1 MIIGTRLEYCLS
13 DILLNEVDIDYV
25 YVIIADNQFNF
36 NDLNSYSSWWDRQ
49 MDPMTQHL
57 SRGKN
62 SLHLFG
68 YEECL
73 IRVQQLVEDGK
84 IAFRN
89 DAIISKMLSDVIEL
103 AKIFFCSMFAHC
115 IHFCFIGAS
124 SNIYIASCTSHA
136 TGGLRRYSAGH
147 TYK

>member
-13 DILLNEVDIDYV
+13 DILLDEVNVDDV
-25 YVIIADNQFNF
+25 YVIVADNQFNF
-36 NDLNSYSSWWDRQ
+36 NNLNSYSTWWDRQ

-73 IRVQQLVEDGK
+73 LRVQQLVEEGK

-89 DAIISKMLSDVIEL
+89 DALVSKMLSDVIDSGDYEHWYQLNIREKDMDPAVKL
-103 AKIFFCSMFAHC
+103 AWDHYRMLA
-115 IHFCFIGAS
+115 
-124 SNIYIASCTSHA
+124 
-136 TGGLRRYSAGH
+136 GLC
-147 TYK
+147 K

>member
-13 DILLNEVDIDYV
+13 DILLGEVNIDDV
-25 YVIIADNQFNF
+25 YVIVADNQFNF
-36 NDLNSYSSWWDRQ
+36 NDLNSYSTWWDRQ

-73 IRVQQLVEDGK
+73 IRVQQLVEEGK

-89 DAIISKMLSDVIEL
+89 DAIISKMLSDVIDSGDYEHWYQLTLREKDMEPAVKMAWDHYRML
-103 AKIFFCSMFAHC
+103 A
-115 IHFCFIGAS
+115 
-124 SNIYIASCTSHA
+124 
-136 TGGLRRYSAGH
+136 GLC
-147 TYK
+147 K

>member
-13 DILLNEVDIDYV
+13 DILLGEVNIDDV
-25 YVIIADNQFNF
+25 YVIVADNQFDFKN
-36 NDLNSYSSWWDRQ
+36 LNSYSTWWDRQ

-73 IRVQQLVEDGK
+73 IRVQQLIEEGK

-89 DAIISKMLSDVIEL
+89 DAIISKMLSDVIDNGETEHWYQLTLREKDMEPAVKMAWDHYRML
-103 AKIFFCSMFAHC
+103 A
-115 IHFCFIGAS
+115 
-124 SNIYIASCTSHA
+124 
-136 TGGLRRYSAGH
+136 GLC
-147 TYK
+147 K

>member
-13 DILLNEVDIDYV
+13 DILLNEVNIDDV
-25 YVIIADNQFNF
+25 YVIVADNQFDFKN
-36 NDLNSYSSWWDRQ
+36 LNSYSNWWDRQ

-73 IRVQQLVEDGK
+73 IQIQQLVEEGK

-89 DAIISKMLSDVIEL
+89 DAIISKMLTDVIDDGTEHWYQLTLREKDMEPAVKMAWDHYRML
-103 AKIFFCSMFAHC
+103 A
-115 IHFCFIGAS
+115 
-124 SNIYIASCTSHA
+124 
-136 TGGLRRYSAGH
+136 GLC
-147 TYK
+147 K

>member
-13 DILLNEVDIDYV
+13 DILLGEVNIDDV
-25 YVIIADNQFNF
+25 YVIVADNQFDFKN
-36 NDLNSYSSWWDRQ
+36 LNSYSTWWDRQ

-73 IRVQQLVEDGK
+73 IKVQQLVEEGK

-89 DAIISKMLSDVIEL
+89 DAIISKMLSDVIDSGEYEHWYQLTLREKDMEPAVKMAWDHYRML
-103 AKIFFCSMFAHC
+103 A
-115 IHFCFIGAS
+115 
-124 SNIYIASCTSHA
+124 
-136 TGGLRRYSAGH
+136 GLC
-147 TYK
+147 K

>member
-13 DILLNEVDIDYV
+13 DILLGEVNIDDV
-25 YVIIADNQFNF
+25 YVIVADNQFDFKN
-36 NDLNSYSSWWDRQ
+36 LNSYSTWWDRQ

-73 IRVQQLVEDGK
+73 IRVQQLVEEGK

-89 DAIISKMLSDVIEL
+89 DAIISKMLSDVIDSGEYEHWYQLTLREKDMEPAVKMAWDHYRML
-103 AKIFFCSMFAHC
+103 A
-115 IHFCFIGAS
+115 
-124 SNIYIASCTSHA
+124 
-136 TGGLRRYSAGH
+136 GLC
-147 TYK
+147 K

>member
-13 DILLNEVDIDYV
+13 DILLDEVNVDDV
-25 YVIIADNQFNF
+25 YVIVADNQFNF
-36 NDLNSYSSWWDRQ
+36 NNLNSYSTWWDRQ

-73 IRVQQLVEDGK
+73 LQVQQLVEEGK

-89 DAIISKMLSDVIEL
+89 DALVSKMLSDVIDSGDYEHWYQLNIREKDMDPAVKL
-103 AKIFFCSMFAHC
+103 AWDHYRMLA
-115 IHFCFIGAS
+115 
-124 SNIYIASCTSHA
+124 
-136 TGGLRRYSAGH
+136 GLC
-147 TYK
+147 K

>member
-13 DILLNEVDIDYV
+13 DILLNEVNIDDV

-36 NDLNSYSSWWDRQ
+36 NDLNSYSNWWDRQ

-73 IRVQQLVEDGK
+73 IRVQQLVEEGK

-89 DAIISKMLSDVIEL
+89 DAIISKMLSDVIDSGEYEHWYQLTLREKDMEPAVKMAWDHYRML
-103 AKIFFCSMFAHC
+103 A
-115 IHFCFIGAS
+115 
-124 SNIYIASCTSHA
+124 
-136 TGGLRRYSAGH
+136 GLCR
-147 TYK
+147 

>member
-13 DILLNEVDIDYV
+13 DILLNEVNIDDV
-25 YVIIADNQFNF
+25 YVIVADNQFDFKN
-36 NDLNSYSSWWDRQ
+36 LNSYSTWWDRQ

-73 IRVQQLVEDGK
+73 IRVQQLIEEGK

-89 DAIISKMLSDVIEL
+89 DAIISKMLSDVIDNGETEHWYQLTLREKDMEPAVKMAWDHYRML
-103 AKIFFCSMFAHC
+103 A
-115 IHFCFIGAS
+115 
-124 SNIYIASCTSHA
+124 
-136 TGGLRRYSAGH
+136 GLC
-147 TYK
+147 K

>member
-13 DILLNEVDIDYV
+13 DILLGEVNIDDV
-25 YVIIADNQFNF
+25 YVIVADNQFDFKN
-36 NDLNSYSSWWDRQ
+36 LNSYSTWWDRQ

-73 IRVQQLVEDGK
+73 IRVQQLVEEGK

-89 DAIISKMLSDVIEL
+89 DAIISKMLSDVIDNGETEHWYQLTLREKDMEPAVKMAWDHYRML
-103 AKIFFCSMFAHC
+103 A
-115 IHFCFIGAS
+115 
-124 SNIYIASCTSHA
+124 
-136 TGGLRRYSAGH
+136 GLC
-147 TYK
+147 K

>member
-13 DILLNEVDIDYV
+13 DILLGEVNIDDV
-25 YVIIADNQFNF
+25 YVIVADNQFDFKN
-36 NDLNSYSSWWDRQ
+36 LNSYSTWWDRQ

-89 DAIISKMLSDVIEL
+89 DAIISKMLSDGIDNGEYEHWYQLTLREKDMEPAVKMAWDHYRML
-103 AKIFFCSMFAHC
+103 A
-115 IHFCFIGAS
+115 
-124 SNIYIASCTSHA
+124 
-136 TGGLRRYSAGH
+136 GLC
-147 TYK
+147 K

>member
-13 DILLNEVDIDYV
+13 DILLNEVNIDDV
-25 YVIIADNQFNF
+25 YIIVADNQFDFKN
-36 NDLNSYSSWWDRQ
+36 LNSYSTWWDRQ

-73 IRVQQLVEDGK
+73 IRVQQLVEEGK

-89 DAIISKMLSDVIEL
+89 DAIISKMLSDVIDNGETEHWYQLTLREKDMEPAVKMAWDHYRML
-103 AKIFFCSMFAHC
+103 A
-115 IHFCFIGAS
+115 
-124 SNIYIASCTSHA
+124 
-136 TGGLRRYSAGH
+136 GLC
-147 TYK
+147 K

>member
-13 DILLNEVDIDYV
+13 DILLGEVNIDDV
-25 YVIIADNQFNF
+25 YVIVADNQFNF
-36 NDLNSYSSWWDRQ
+36 NDLNSYSTWWDRQ

-73 IRVQQLVEDGK
+73 IRVQQLVEEGK

-89 DAIISKMLSDVIEL
+89 DAIISKMLSDVIDSGEYEHWYQLTLREKDMEPAVKMAWDHYRML
-103 AKIFFCSMFAHC
+103 A
-115 IHFCFIGAS
+115 
-124 SNIYIASCTSHA
+124 
-136 TGGLRRYSAGH
+136 GLC
-147 TYK
+147 K

>member
-13 DILLNEVDIDYV
+13 DILLDEVNVDDV
-25 YVIIADNQFNF
+25 YVIVADNQFNF
-36 NDLNSYSSWWDRQ
+36 NNINSYSTWWDRQ

-73 IRVQQLVEDGK
+73 MRVQQLVEEGK

-89 DAIISKMLSDVIEL
+89 DALVSKMLSDVIDNGEHAHWYQLNIREKDMDPAVKL
-103 AKIFFCSMFAHC
+103 AWDHYRMLA
-115 IHFCFIGAS
+115 
-124 SNIYIASCTSHA
+124 
-136 TGGLRRYSAGH
+136 GLCR
-147 TYK
+147 

>member
-13 DILLNEVDIDYV
+13 DILLNEVNIDDV
-25 YVIIADNQFNF
+25 YVIVADNQFDFKN
-36 NDLNSYSSWWDRQ
+36 LNSYSTWWDRQ

-73 IRVQQLVEDGK
+73 IRVQQLVEEGK

-89 DAIISKMLSDVIEL
+89 DAIISKMLSDVIDNGETEHWYQLTLREKDMEPAVKMAWDHYRML
-103 AKIFFCSMFAHC
+103 A
-115 IHFCFIGAS
+115 
-124 SNIYIASCTSHA
+124 
-136 TGGLRRYSAGH
+136 GLC
-147 TYK
+147 K

>member
-13 DILLNEVDIDYV
+13 DILLNEVNIDDV
-25 YVIIADNQFNF
+25 YIIVADNQFDFKN
-36 NDLNSYSSWWDRQ
+36 LNSYSTWWDRQ

-73 IRVQQLVEDGK
+73 IRVQQLVEEGK

-89 DAIISKMLSDVIEL
+89 DAIISKMLSDVIDSGEYEHWYQLTLREKDMEPAVKMAWDHYRML
-103 AKIFFCSMFAHC
+103 A
-115 IHFCFIGAS
+115 
-124 SNIYIASCTSHA
+124 
-136 TGGLRRYSAGH
+136 GLC
-147 TYK
+147 K

>member
-13 DILLNEVDIDYV
+13 DILLGEVNIDDV
-25 YVIIADNQFNF
+25 YVIVADNQFDFKN
-36 NDLNSYSSWWDRQ
+36 LNSYSTWWDRQ

-73 IRVQQLVEDGK
+73 IRVQQLVEEGK

-89 DAIISKMLSDVIEL
+89 DAIISKMLSDVIDNGETEHWYQLTLREKDMEPAVKMAWDHYRML
-103 AKIFFCSMFAHC
+103 A
-115 IHFCFIGAS
+115 
-124 SNIYIASCTSHA
+124 
-136 TGGLRRYSAGH
+136 GLCR
-147 TYK
+147 

>member
-13 DILLNEVDIDYV
+13 DILLNEVNIDDV
-25 YVIIADNQFNF
+25 YVIVADNQFDFKN
-36 NDLNSYSSWWDRQ
+36 LNSYSTWWDRQ

-73 IRVQQLVEDGK
+73 IRVQQLIEEGK

-89 DAIISKMLSDVIEL
+89 DAIISKMLSDVIDSGETEHWYQLTLREKDMEPAVKMAWDHYRML
-103 AKIFFCSMFAHC
+103 A
-115 IHFCFIGAS
+115 
-124 SNIYIASCTSHA
+124 
-136 TGGLRRYSAGH
+136 GLC
-147 TYK
+147 K

>member
-13 DILLNEVDIDYV
+13 DILLNEVNIDDV

-36 NDLNSYSSWWDRQ
+36 NDLNSYSNWWDRQ

-73 IRVQQLVEDGK
+73 IRVQQLVEEGK

-89 DAIISKMLSDVIEL
+89 DDIMSKMLSDVIDSGEYEHWYQLTLREKDMEPAVKMAWDHYRML
-103 AKIFFCSMFAHC
+103 A
-115 IHFCFIGAS
+115 
-124 SNIYIASCTSHA
+124 
-136 TGGLRRYSAGH
+136 GLCR
-147 TYK
+147 

>member
-13 DILLNEVDIDYV
+13 DILLNEVNIDDV
-25 YVIIADNQFNF
+25 YVIVADNQFNF
-36 NDLNSYSSWWDRQ
+36 NDLNSYSNWWDRQ

-73 IRVQQLVEDGK
+73 IRVQQLVEEGK

-89 DAIISKMLSDVIEL
+89 DAIISKMLSDVIDSGEYEHWYQLTLREKDMEPAVKMAWDHYRML
-103 AKIFFCSMFAHC
+103 A
-115 IHFCFIGAS
+115 
-124 SNIYIASCTSHA
+124 
-136 TGGLRRYSAGH
+136 GLC
-147 TYK
+147 K

>member
-13 DILLNEVDIDYV
+13 DILLGEVNIDDV
-25 YVIIADNQFNF
+25 YVIVADNQFNF
-36 NDLNSYSSWWDRQ
+36 NNLNSYSTWWDRQ

-73 IRVQQLVEDGK
+73 LRVQQLVEEGK

-89 DAIISKMLSDVIEL
+89 DALVSKMLSDVIDNGEYEHWYQLNIREKDMDPAVKL
-103 AKIFFCSMFAHC
+103 AWDHYRMLA
-115 IHFCFIGAS
+115 
-124 SNIYIASCTSHA
+124 
-136 TGGLRRYSAGH
+136 GLC
-147 TYK
+147 K

>member
-13 DILLNEVDIDYV
+13 DILLNEVNIDDV
-25 YVIIADNQFNF
+25 YVIVADNQFDFKN
-36 NDLNSYSSWWDRQ
+36 LNSYSTWWDRQ

-73 IRVQQLVEDGK
+73 IRVQQLVEEGK

-89 DAIISKMLSDVIEL
+89 DAIISKMLSDVIDSGEYEHWYQLTLREKDMEPAVKMAWDHYRML
-103 AKIFFCSMFAHC
+103 A
-115 IHFCFIGAS
+115 
-124 SNIYIASCTSHA
+124 
-136 TGGLRRYSAGH
+136 GLC
-147 TYK
+147 K